1 MILTATSYQRRR
13 PALWLLLASFLFWS
27 GPIATQTP
35 SGSGYKINVR
45 GADLGQFITQIAGL
59 TGKTFVIDPRVR
71 GTVTVIS
78 DASMDKNEIYEL
90 MLSVLRVN
98 GFTAVPAG
106 EIVKI
111 VPHLLGK
118 QTDDG
123 FTQDRGGVPLEQERI
138 LTRVIQ
144 VHNIQPTAIV
154 PILRP
159 LIPDYSHVA
168 TIPNSDL
175 LIINDHQSNLERLER
190 LIKEMDAVEEN
201 VVRLLELKEAGVDV
215 MLTLLQR
222 LAPDVLSDS
231 SDQPRQVRI
240 IANDKN
246 NSLLIRGKSSAVE
259 EVAALVA
266 QLDQSTNATSD
277 SATFRLAHA
286 DAEDIAELITSLM
299 GGQSQPAEGGGAG
312 AVDFNIQAD
321 QSLNAVIV
329 RADPVQMASVKSLIK
344 SLDVRR
350 TQVLIEAAIAEVSMT
365 NDLDVGGAFGIGTNA
380 GNATVPLVSTANTSR
395 SGTAL
400 GNVLFNV
407 LSGTAVADGITPVDI
422 LSAAGAATSPIV
434 GAFKLPVNGFSFA
447 GLVQAL
453 AQNENANLLSTPSI
467 LTLDNQ
473 EAEIIVGQTVPFR
486 TGTYNTSDRG
496 VDPFVL
502 IERQDIG
509 ITLKVTPKIND
520 DGVVQLDVF
529 QEISNIS
536 EQQAIGPTAA
546 SDLITNKRMIST
558 SVLADDGQTIVLG
571 GLIQNDQ
578 RKVQTKVPFFGDI
591 PILGLL
597 FRHNSVRTVKRNL
610 LVFLRPTVL
619 RTPEDVAQ
627 ATHIKYQG
635 LREIL
640 IKSRLSGISKKK
652 LKKVLT
658 ENAKSFAEQAPSE
671 ESLSPF
677 YEGKLPA
684 EQLPLKE

>member
-1 MILTATSYQRRR
+1 M
-13 PALWLLLASFLFWS
+13 
-27 GPIATQTP
+27 
-35 SGSGYKINVR
+35 R

-286 DAEDIAELITSLM
+286 DAEDIAELNY
-299 GGQSQPAEGGGAG
+299 QSDGGA
-312 AVDFNIQAD
+312 I
-321 QSLNAVIV
+321 
-329 RADPVQMASVKSLIK
+329 
-344 SLDVRR
+344 
-350 TQVLIEAAIAEVSMT
+350 
-365 NDLDVGGAFGIGTNA
+365 
-380 GNATVPLVSTANTSR
+380 
-395 SGTAL
+395 
-400 GNVLFNV
+400 
-407 LSGTAVADGITPVDI
+407 
-422 LSAAGAATSPIV
+422 AAG
-434 GAFKLPVNGFSFA
+434 
-447 GLVQAL
+447 
-453 AQNENANLLSTPSI
+453 
-467 LTLDNQ
+467 
-473 EAEIIVGQTVPFR
+473 
-486 TGTYNTSDRG
+486 
-496 VDPFVL
+496 
-502 IERQDIG
+502 
-509 ITLKVTPKIND
+509 
-520 DGVVQLDVF
+520 
-529 QEISNIS
+529 
-536 EQQAIGPTAA
+536 
-546 SDLITNKRMIST
+546 
-558 SVLADDGQTIVLG
+558 
-571 GLIQNDQ
+571 
-578 RKVQTKVPFFGDI
+578 
-591 PILGLL
+591 
-597 FRHNSVRTVKRNL
+597 
-610 LVFLRPTVL
+610 
-619 RTPEDVAQ
+619 
-627 ATHIKYQG
+627 
-635 LREIL
+635 
-640 IKSRLSGISKKK
+640 
-652 LKKVLT
+652 
-658 ENAKSFAEQAPSE
+658 
-671 ESLSPF
+671 
-677 YEGKLPA
+677 
-684 EQLPLKE
+684 